1 MSTILMTAALWPIIV
16 GFLPKSYNIPMGSTI
31 VHGNDVK
38 TFFCISVGLW
48 GGCIIGFVTEYF
60 TSFSYEPTQVPYPT
74 ACVCCGSC
82 GLGVWVRC
90 VG

>member
-1 MSTILMTAALWPIIV
+1 
-16 GFLPKSYNIPMGSTI
+16 MGDTI

-60 TSFSYEPTQVPYPT
+60 TSFSYNPTQVGPWRVWSTHSRPRRPQLLG
-74 ACVCCGSC
+74 CVC
-82 GLGVWVRC
+82 RQ
-90 VG
+90 